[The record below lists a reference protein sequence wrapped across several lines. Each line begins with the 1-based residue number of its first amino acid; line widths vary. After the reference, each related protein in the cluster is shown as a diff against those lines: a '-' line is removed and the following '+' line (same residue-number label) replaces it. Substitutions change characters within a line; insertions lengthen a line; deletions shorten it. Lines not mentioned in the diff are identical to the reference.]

1 MWQIIS
7 GYIGVFIMFCT
18 IYIFGKLILSPKMD
32 FNINIRKIIIII
44 FIFSFPQTVIF
55 LKLTGMGKTSLM
67 TIINVLF
74 FTKAFKLNYKKSIL
88 MSTIYTI
95 FFVICDFIEMY
106 FVTKVIGI
114 SMEYCFNTFAGSI
127 VSTIIVC
134 ILFLILTVIFKNPIK
149 KILELEV
156 DNNKKIIF
164 ISILTLLSII
174 IFFYEMGREFR
185 INSNFWIYI
194 FVIAVLV
201 SVLLNYIKQAII
213 NNKIQND
220 YDKLLEFMKTYEE
233 EIENQRTL
241 RHETKNEF
249 LAIRSKICDKE
260 KEKAIIDYIDEILG
274 DTYSV
279 KNEKYAKFG
288 YLPANGVKGLCYFK
302 TQKAEEQGISVSINI
317 SKKIQSSTICNLNTK
332 EQRDFAKIL
341 GVFIDNA
348 IEASAESKDKELGIE
363 AYSNLNNEFRMIISN
378 TYNNEIDEEKIG
390 KENFT
395 TKGKNR
401 GHGLLLVNQLVQKN
415 NIFDTKREIKNNI
428 YSQTIIVKN
437 RQK

>member
-1 MWQIIS
+1 MWQIINE
-7 GYIGVFIMFCT
+7 YIILIIVMIGV
-18 IYIFGKLILSPKMD
+18 YLFGKIVLEKKNNSSILKDAFLILLFAILQTIVK
-32 FNINIRKIIIII
+32 IN
-44 FIFSFPQTVIF
+44 FTSV
-55 LKLTGMGKTSLM
+55 MKTSLM
-67 TIINVLF
+67 FAIDILYYKVQFKIN
-74 FTKAFKLNYKKSIL
+74 TKKSIFLSFLYIVIL
-88 MSTIYTI
+88 MIVDLLQLLFIIYILNVNKEYCYNVYANTI
-95 FFVICDFIEMY
+95 F
-106 FVTKVIGI
+106 
-114 SMEYCFNTFAGSI
+114 SN
-127 VSTIIVC
+127 IIVLSFFTFS
-134 ILFLILTVIFKNPIK
+134 IFLLRDKIK
-149 KILELEV
+149 KILENEV
-156 DNNKKIIF
+156 EDNKKIIIF
-164 ISILTLLSII
+164 SILIFICTGLLFYTLIKELSFNNNVFLYLFAII
-174 IFFYEMGREFR
+174 
-185 INSNFWIYI
+185 
-194 FVIAVLV
+194 VLFI
-201 SVLLNYIKQAII
+201 VLFSLIKQTMI
-213 NNKIQND
+213 NNKITDD

-260 KEKAIIDYIDEILG
+260 KEKTIIDYIDEILE

-317 SKKIQSSTICNLNTK
+317 SKKIQSSTIYNLNTK

-363 AYSNLNNEFRMIISN
+363 AYSNLDNEFRMIISN

>member
-1 MWQIIS
+1 MWQIINEYV
-7 GYIGVFIMFCT
+7 GLLIIMIGV
-18 IYIFGKLILSPKMD
+18 YLFGKIVIEKKDENNLLKDIMLILL
-32 FNINIRKIIIII
+32 FTI
-44 FIFSFPQTVIF
+44 PQTII
-55 LKLTGMGKTSLM
+55 KLNLQGTDKTILM
-67 TIINVLF
+67 TIVNVIF
-74 FTKAFKLNYKKSIL
+74 IKQIYHLNYKKSIFV
-88 MSTIYTI
+88 TIIYMAI
-95 FFVICDFIEMY
+95 FLIPDFIEMY
-106 FVTKVIGI
+106 FITKILKI
-114 SMEYCFNTFAGSI
+114 SMEYCFNSIAGSI
-127 VSTIIVC
+127 ISNLIVC
-134 ILFLILTVIFKNPIK
+134 VLFLILTIVIKEFLK
-149 KILELEV
+149 KLVNMEFE
-156 DNNKKIIF
+156 NNHKIIL
-164 ISILTLLSII
+164 ISIITFACIST
-174 IFFYEMGREFR
+174 FFYEMGREFR
-185 INSNFWIYI
+185 INKNFWIYI
-194 FVIAVLV
+194 FVIIVLV

-260 KEKAIIDYIDEILG
+260 KEKTIIDYIDEILG

-317 SKKIQSSTICNLNTK
+317 SKKIQSSTICNLNKK
-332 EQRDFAKIL
+332 EQRDFAKNL

-363 AYSNLNNEFRMIISN
+363 AYSNLDNEFRMIISN

>member
-7 GYIGVFIMFCT
+7 GYIGVIIMMAGV
-18 IYIFGKLILSPKMD
+18 YIFGRIVLESKVNLKNTLKDLMWLLIFSIPQTLIFLHLSGVEKSVLMSIVNILFYKLI
-32 FNINIRKIIIII
+32 FKIE
-44 FIFSFPQTVIF
+44 
-55 LKLTGMGKTSLM
+55 
-67 TIINVLF
+67 N
-74 FTKAFKLNYKKSIL
+74 KKSVFLIL
-88 MSTIYTI
+88 LYMMLLVIVDLI
-95 FFVICDFIEMY
+95 ELFV
-106 FVTKVIGI
+106 VTKILKI
-114 SMEYCFNTFAGSI
+114 SMEYCYNSFAGSI
-127 VSTIIVC
+127 LSNLFVC
-134 ILFLILTVIFKNPIK
+134 ILFSLTTVILRKQLRKTIEK
-149 KILELEV
+149 KVE
-156 DNNKKIIF
+156 NNTK
-164 ISILTLLSII
+164 II
-174 IFFYEMGREFR
+174 IFSIMTFFCILLFFYTIIKEFR
-185 INSNFWIYI
+185 FRNDI
-194 FVIAVLV
+194 FLYLFAIIVLIG
-201 SVLLNYIKQAII
+201 VLFSLIRQTMI
-213 NNKIQND
+213 NNKITND

-260 KEKAIIDYIDEILG
+260 KEKTIIDYIDEILG
-274 DTYSV
+274 DTYLV

-363 AYSNLNNEFRMIISN
+363 AYSNLDNEFRMIISN

-401 GHGLLLVNQLVQKN
+401 GHGLLLVNQLVKKN

>member
-1 MWQIIS
+1 MWQIINEYV
-7 GYIGVFIMFCT
+7 GLLIIMIGV
-18 IYIFGKLILSPKMD
+18 YLFGKIVIEKKDENNLLKDIMLILL
-32 FNINIRKIIIII
+32 FTI
-44 FIFSFPQTVIF
+44 PQTII
-55 LKLTGMGKTSLM
+55 KLNLQGTDKTILM
-67 TIINVLF
+67 TIVNVIF
-74 FTKAFKLNYKKSIL
+74 IKQIYNLNYKKSI
-88 MSTIYTI
+88 
-95 FFVICDFIEMY
+95 
-106 FVTKVIGI
+106 FVTFIYMAIFIIPDLLELFFLTKIMGYTVEECQKLYSGTLLANLTTCIIFLGI
-114 SMEYCFNTFAGSI
+114 VYVLRKS
-127 VSTIIVC
+127 
-134 ILFLILTVIFKNPIK
+134 IK
-149 KILELEV
+149 KL
-156 DNNKKIIF
+156 IITE
-164 ISILTLLSII
+164 INDSTKII
-174 IFFYEMGREFR
+174 IFSILIFICTGLLFYTLIKELSLNNNVFLYLFA
-185 INSNFWIYI
+185 II
-194 FVIAVLV
+194 VLFI
-201 SVLLNYIKQAII
+201 VLFSLIKQTMI
-213 NNKIQND
+213 NDKITND

-260 KEKAIIDYIDEILG
+260 KEKTIIDYIDEILG
-274 DTYSV
+274 DTYLV

-363 AYSNLNNEFRMIISN
+363 AYSNLDNEFRMIISN

-401 GHGLLLVNQLVQKN
+401 GHGLLLVNQLVKKN

>member
-7 GYIGVFIMFCT
+7 TFICAIIMTIGVYF
-18 IYIFGKLILSPKMD
+18 FG
-32 FNINIRKIIIII
+32 KIIIGNKVKI
-44 FIFSFPQTVIF
+44 SKTKF
-55 LKLTGMGKTSLM
+55 LIL
-67 TIINVLF
+67 TIITCVMHTFVGIVL
-74 FTKAFKLNYKKSIL
+74 TKTLKTIVMIIINTYYYKKIYSLSNQKSCSLSIL
-88 MSTIYTI
+88 HMII
-95 FFVICDFIEMY
+95 LIIPDFIEMY
-106 FVTKVIGI
+106 FLTYILGLSKEV
-114 SMEYCFNTFAGSI
+114 CFNSIAGSI
-127 VSTIIVC
+127 ISNIVVC
-134 ILFLILTVIFKNPIK
+134 LLLIILTLTLRNELK
-149 KILELEV
+149 KISSYEL
-156 DNNKKIIF
+156 DNNKKILILSLITA
-164 ISILTLLSII
+164 ISIFL
-174 IFFYEMGREFR
+174 FFYEMGREFR

-194 FVIAVLV
+194 FVIIVLV
-201 SVLLNYIKQAII
+201 SVLLNYIKQTII
-213 NNKIQND
+213 NNKIQNN

-233 EIENQRTL
+233 EIENQRTI

-260 KEKAIIDYIDEILG
+260 KEETIIDYIDEILG

-302 TQKAEEQGISVSINI
+302 TQKAEEQGINVSINI
-317 SKKIQSSTICNLNTK
+317 SKKIKTSTIFNLKTK

-363 AYSNLNNEFRMIISN
+363 AYSNLDNEFRMIISN
-378 TYNNEIDEEKIG
+378 TYNNDIDEEKIG

-401 GHGLLLVNQLVQKN
+401 GHGLLLVNQIVQKN
-415 NIFDTKREIKNNI
+415 NIFKTKREIKNNI
-428 YSQTIIVKN
+428 YSQTIIIKKAL
-437 RQK
+437 Q

>member
-1 MWQIIS
+1 MWQIINE
-7 GYIGVFIMFCT
+7 YIILIIVMIGV
-18 IYIFGKLILSPKMD
+18 YLFGKIVLEKKNNSSILKDVFLILL
-32 FNINIRKIIIII
+32 FAI
-44 FIFSFPQTVIF
+44 PQTIVKINF
-55 LKLTGMGKTSLM
+55 TSVMKTSLM
-67 TIINVLF
+67 FAIDILYYKVQFKIN
-74 FTKAFKLNYKKSIL
+74 TKKSIFLSFLYIVIL
-88 MSTIYTI
+88 MIVDLLQLLFIIYILNVNKEYCYNVYANTI
-95 FFVICDFIEMY
+95 F
-106 FVTKVIGI
+106 
-114 SMEYCFNTFAGSI
+114 SN
-127 VSTIIVC
+127 IIVLSFFSFS
-134 ILFLILTVIFKNPIK
+134 IFLLRDKIK
-149 KILELEV
+149 KILENEV
-156 DNNKKIIF
+156 EDNKKIIIF
-164 ISILTLLSII
+164 SILIFICTGLLFYTLIKELSFNNNVFLYLFAII
-174 IFFYEMGREFR
+174 
-185 INSNFWIYI
+185 
-194 FVIAVLV
+194 VLFI
-201 SVLLNYIKQAII
+201 VLFSLIRQTMI
-213 NNKIQND
+213 NNKITND

-260 KEKAIIDYIDEILG
+260 KEKTIIDYIDEILG

-302 TQKAEEQGISVSINI
+302 TQKAEEQGMSVSINI

-363 AYSNLNNEFRMIISN
+363 AYSNLDNEFRMIISN

-401 GHGLLLVNQLVQKN
+401 GHGLLLVNQLVKKN

>member
-1 MWQIIS
+1 MWQIINE
-7 GYIGVFIMFCT
+7 YIILIIVMIGV
-18 IYIFGKLILSPKMD
+18 YLFGKIVLEKKNNSSILKDVFLILL
-32 FNINIRKIIIII
+32 FAI
-44 FIFSFPQTVIF
+44 PQTIVKINF
-55 LKLTGMGKTSLM
+55 TSVMKTSLM
-67 TIINVLF
+67 FVIDILYYKVQFKIN
-74 FTKAFKLNYKKSIL
+74 TKQSIFLSFLYIVIL
-88 MSTIYTI
+88 MIVDLLQLLFIIYILNVNKEYCYNVYANTI
-95 FFVICDFIEMY
+95 F
-106 FVTKVIGI
+106 
-114 SMEYCFNTFAGSI
+114 SN
-127 VSTIIVC
+127 IIVLSFFSFS
-134 ILFLILTVIFKNPIK
+134 IFLLRDKIK
-149 KILELEV
+149 KILGNEV
-156 DNNKKIIF
+156 EDNKKIIIF
-164 ISILTLLSII
+164 SILIFICTGLLFYTLIKELSFNNNVFLYLFAII
-174 IFFYEMGREFR
+174 
-185 INSNFWIYI
+185 
-194 FVIAVLV
+194 VLFI
-201 SVLLNYIKQAII
+201 VLFSLIRQTMI
-213 NNKIQND
+213 NNKITND

-260 KEKAIIDYIDEILG
+260 KEKTIIDYIDEILG

-363 AYSNLNNEFRMIISN
+363 AYSNLDNEFRMIISN

-401 GHGLLLVNQLVQKN
+401 GHGLLLVNQLVKKN

>member
-1 MWQIIS
+1 MWQIINE
-7 GYIGVFIMFCT
+7 YIILIIVMIGV
-18 IYIFGKLILSPKMD
+18 YLFGKIVLEKKNNSSILKDVFLILL
-32 FNINIRKIIIII
+32 FAI
-44 FIFSFPQTVIF
+44 PQTIVKINF
-55 LKLTGMGKTSLM
+55 TSVMKTSLM
-67 TIINVLF
+67 FAIDILYYKVQFKIN
-74 FTKAFKLNYKKSIL
+74 TKKSIFLSFLYIVIL
-88 MSTIYTI
+88 MIVDLLQLLFIIYILNVNKEYCYNVYANTI
-95 FFVICDFIEMY
+95 F
-106 FVTKVIGI
+106 
-114 SMEYCFNTFAGSI
+114 SN
-127 VSTIIVC
+127 IIVLSFFSFS
-134 ILFLILTVIFKNPIK
+134 IFLLRDKIK
-149 KILELEV
+149 KILENEV
-156 DNNKKIIF
+156 EDNKKIIIF
-164 ISILTLLSII
+164 SILIFICTGLLFYTLIKELSFNNNVFLYLFAII
-174 IFFYEMGREFR
+174 
-185 INSNFWIYI
+185 
-194 FVIAVLV
+194 VLFI
-201 SVLLNYIKQAII
+201 VLFSLIRQTMI
-213 NNKIQND
+213 NNKITND

-260 KEKAIIDYIDEILG
+260 KEKTIIDYIDEILG

-363 AYSNLNNEFRMIISN
+363 AYSNLDNEFRMIISN

-401 GHGLLLVNQLVQKN
+401 GHGLLLVNQLVKKN

>member
-7 GYIGVFIMFCT
+7 GYIGVIIMMAGV
-18 IYIFGKLILSPKMD
+18 YIFGRIVLESKVNLKNTLKDLMWLLIFSIPQTLIFLHLSGVEKSVLMSIVNILFYKLI
-32 FNINIRKIIIII
+32 FKIE
-44 FIFSFPQTVIF
+44 
-55 LKLTGMGKTSLM
+55 
-67 TIINVLF
+67 N
-74 FTKAFKLNYKKSIL
+74 KKSVFLIL
-88 MSTIYTI
+88 LYMMLLVIVDLI
-95 FFVICDFIEMY
+95 ELFV
-106 FVTKVIGI
+106 VTKILKI
-114 SMEYCFNTFAGSI
+114 SMEYCYNSFAGSI
-127 VSTIIVC
+127 LSNLFVC
-134 ILFLILTVIFKNPIK
+134 ILFSLTTVILRKQLRKTIEK
-149 KILELEV
+149 KVE
-156 DNNKKIIF
+156 NNTK
-164 ISILTLLSII
+164 II
-174 IFFYEMGREFR
+174 IFSIMTFFCILLFFYTIIKEFR
-185 INSNFWIYI
+185 FRNDI
-194 FVIAVLV
+194 FLYLFAIIVLIG
-201 SVLLNYIKQAII
+201 VLFSLIRQTMI
-213 NNKIQND
+213 NNKITND

-233 EIENQRTL
+233 EIESQRTL

-260 KEKAIIDYIDEILG
+260 KEKTIIDYIDEILG

-302 TQKAEEQGISVSINI
+302 TQKAEEQGMSVSINI

-348 IEASAESKDKELGIE
+348 IETSAESKDKELGIE
-363 AYSNLNNEFRMIISN
+363 AYSNLDNEFRMIISN